1 MMRRRVRMA
10 GVFAAALANA
20 GLWIACDD
28 SGPTFTRVSVEGGG
42 PDDGGSAAE
51 ASTDASGSDARAD
64 ADANPDAATV
74 ATSATL
80 STGSGEHPDPTIGY
94 GDHTCVIAG
103 ADRSLYCWGAN
114 DHGQLGIGTTGLGAI
129 TADAMTAT
137 RITVDETGLAF
148 TGIDEVSAAAW
159 HTCARK
165 GDLLFCWGQRFSGA
179 QAEPPAAPA
188 TDRTKPRAIGNL
200 DVNAIAA
207 GGAHSC
213 ALKTNG
219 RIACFGHS
227 YFNELGRPR
236 AMDPACTAPF
246 FYAYGAVAEHTCSGE
261 MTEATSNLANAARL
275 ALGETH
281 SCALAG
287 GSVHCWGTNVLG
299 QLGVPGAQVGELAAQ
314 QVVTDPTAMT
324 PIDQVSAIASGGG
337 KHVCALRAG
346 KVLCWGSNASG
357 QLGVDPATTA
367 QRAHAVAVAG
377 IDDATAIGV
386 ADGVTCAVRTGG
398 SVWCWGAAES
408 GQLGDGGAIDGG
420 LVSFR
425 PLQIKGPNGTGNLTG
440 VRAVAP
446 GRRHVCVQKTDG
458 TVWCWGKN
466 DRGQLGDG
474 TVVDSIY
481 PVQVKGLP

>member
-1 MMRRRVRMA
+1 MRLV
-10 GVFAAALANA
+10 GLFAATLANA
-20 GLWIACDD
+20 SVWLACDD

-42 PDDGGSAAE
+42 SDDASDDVTSSSADAGGPADARSEAEAASDAAAAPAPVLLATGSAM
-51 ASTDASGSDARAD
+51 
-64 ADANPDAATV
+64 
-74 ATSATL
+74 
-80 STGSGEHPDPTIGY
+80 HPDPAIGY
-94 GDHTCVIAG
+94 GDHTCVVAG
-103 ADRSLYCWGAN
+103 ADRSVYCWGAN
-114 DHGQLGIGTTGLGAI
+114 DHGQLGIGTTGLGTVA
-129 TADAMTAT
+129 ADATTAT
-137 RITVDETGLAF
+137 RIAA
-148 TGIDEVSAAAW
+148 DEVGLPFIGLDELSAAAW

-165 GDLLFCWGQRFSGA
+165 GDLLFCWGERFSGA
-179 QAEPPAAPA
+179 QTDPPADPA

-200 DVNAIAA
+200 DVKALAA
-207 GGAHSC
+207 GGPHTC
-213 ALKTNG
+213 ALKANG

-236 AMDPACTAPF
+236 ATDPACTAPI
-246 FYAYGAVAEHTCSGE
+246 FYAYGGIAEHTCSGE
-261 MTEATSNLANAARL
+261 TIEATSKLVNAVGL
-275 ALGETH
+275 TNGETH

-324 PIDQVSAIASGGG
+324 PIDQVTAIAAGGG
-337 KHVCALRAG
+337 NHACALRAG

-357 QLGVDPATTA
+357 QLGADPAALA
-367 QRAHAVAVAG
+367 QRPNAAAVAG
-377 IDDATAIGV
+377 IVDATAIGV
-386 ADGVTCAVRTGG
+386 ADGISCAVRTGG
-398 SVWCWGAAES
+398 SVWCWGAADS

-420 LVSFR
+420 LVSFT
-425 PLQIKGPNGTGNLTG
+425 PVQIKGPNGAGNLTG

-446 GRRHVCVQKTDG
+446 GRRHVCVQKTDD

-474 TVVDSIY
+474 TAIDSIY